1 MPRHGMLTW
10 KDLLARLQEMNAEE
24 LEQTATV
31 QTTVLEEFYGVTGF
45 GVCKDGDAA
54 DGILDEGHLYMEVD
68 V

>member
-1 MPRHGMLTW
+1 MPRHGYLTW
-10 KDLLARLQEMNAEE
+10 KDLLVRLQEMDADE

-31 QTTVLEEFYGVTGF
+31 RTVVLDEFYGVVGF
-45 GVCKDGDAA
+45 GVCSDGDAA